1 MLKLI
6 YRLLFEKI
14 YINPGQSECELPR
27 YLSLRE
33 IADIPPYH
41 PRDRDRCD
49 R

>member
-1 MLKLI
+1 MLKFL

-14 YINPGQSECELPR
+14 YIASQQSQCELPP

-41 PRDRDRCD
+41 PRGRDTCD